1 MQKEPSVLMDN
12 QTVSTTHDNALRNK
26 DYKLDTQNQFVKYFA
41 SVFSG
46 ILAMLLMSVFIS
58 QAYAV
63 DLAAALNPEA
73 DAADASFVGVRTVTL
88 EYPAG
93 SSLAQE
99 LDGQNQRI
107 EFSLNG
113 TATDQNATGMGG
125 LIAALN
131 RAFVQADSPVQ
142 ASQAVVS
149 YSGVLRGG
157 PTSTV
162 ISYRIDV
169 EPTLERIV
177 LQGVEGGQTG
187 RLVDLEWRGI
197 AINEPLVV
205 NAPDVG
211 QININFPIGLL
222 QALYPSLAQKFEG
235 TQAIEVLNQPI
246 LNFEEFN
253 APMSTWHVL
262 FDPVGAYGGSVGLN
276 GTGGAKAL
284 SVYSLGESSLREGAH
299 AIEER
304 DATATIDGAAVTVHS
319 TTPPPSGQIQI
330 AGYSDHRES
339 GGAWYSIV
347 TAEAPEGA
355 QTSSGGFPIQVLLVL
370 GGMMGA
376 IAIFILFK
384 ARK

>member
-1 MQKEPSVLMDN
+1 M
-12 QTVSTTHDNALRNK
+12 
-26 DYKLDTQNQFVKYFA
+26 KYFTL
-41 SVFSG
+41 VVSG
-46 ILAMLLMSVFIS
+46 ILAVLLISVFVT

-63 DLAAALNPEA
+63 DLSAALNPAEDTGEA
-73 DAADASFVGVRTVTL
+73 SYRGVRSITL

-99 LDGQNQRI
+99 LDGQNRRV

-113 TATDQNATGMGG
+113 TATGQNDTGMSG

-131 RAFVQADSPVQ
+131 RALVQADSPVQ

-149 YSGVLRGG
+149 YSGVVRGG

-162 ISYRIDV
+162 ISYRIDLQ
-169 EPTLERIV
+169 PTLERIV
-177 LQGVEGGQTG
+177 LQGGEDNQTD
-187 RLVDLEWRGI
+187 RVVDLEWRGI

-211 QININFPIGLL
+211 QININYPIGLL

-235 TQAIEVLNQPI
+235 TQAMEILNQPI

-253 APMSTWHVL
+253 VPMTTWHVL
-262 FDPVGAYGGSVGLN
+262 FDPVGAYGGSVGLE
-276 GTGGAKAL
+276 TGGAQAL

-299 AIEER
+299 TIEER
-304 DATATIDGAAVTVHS
+304 DATATIDGAAVNVHS

-339 GGAWYSIV
+339 GGTWYSIV

-355 QTSSGGFPIQVLLVL
+355 QTSTGGFPIQVLLVL

-384 ARK
+384 SRK

>member
-1 MQKEPSVLMDN
+1 
-12 QTVSTTHDNALRNK
+12 
-26 DYKLDTQNQFVKYFA
+26 VKYFTLVA
-41 SVFSG
+41 SG
-46 ILAMLLMSVFIS
+46 ILAVLLISVFVT

-63 DLAAALNPEA
+63 DLSAALNPAEDTGEA
-73 DAADASFVGVRTVTL
+73 SYRGARSITL

-99 LDGQNQRI
+99 LDGQNQRV

-113 TATDQNATGMGG
+113 TATGQNDTGMSG

-131 RAFVQADSPVQ
+131 RALVQADSPVQ

-149 YSGVLRGG
+149 YSGVVRGG

-162 ISYRIDV
+162 LSYSIDV
-169 EPTLERIV
+169 QPTLESIV
-177 LQGVEGGQTG
+177 LQGVEGSQTDHV
-187 RLVDLEWRGI
+187 VDLEWRGI
-197 AINEPLVV
+197 AINEPIVV

-211 QININFPIGLL
+211 QININYPIGLL

-235 TQAIEVLNQPI
+235 TQAMEILNQPI

-253 APMSTWHVL
+253 VPMTTWHVL
-262 FDPVGAYGGSVGLN
+262 FDPVGAYGGSVGLE
-276 GTGGAKAL
+276 TGGAQAL

-299 AIEER
+299 TIEER
-304 DATATIDGAAVTVHS
+304 DATATIDGAAVNVHS

-339 GGAWYSIV
+339 GGTWYSIV

-355 QTSSGGFPIQVLLVL
+355 QTSTGGFPIQVLLVL

-384 ARK
+384 SRK

>member
-1 MQKEPSVLMDN
+1 M
-12 QTVSTTHDNALRNK
+12 
-26 DYKLDTQNQFVKYFA
+26 KYFTL
-41 SVFSG
+41 VVSG
-46 ILAMLLMSVFIS
+46 ILAILLVSVFVTP
-58 QAYAV
+58 AYAA
-63 DLAAALNPEA
+63 DLAAALNPAE
-73 DAADASFVGVRTVTL
+73 DTGDASYVGTRTLTL

-93 SSLAQE
+93 SSLAQQ

-113 TATDQNATGMGG
+113 TATGQNNTGVSDV
-125 LIAALN
+125 IAALN
-131 RAFVQADSPVQ
+131 RAFVQAHSPVQ
-142 ASQAVVS
+142 ASQGVVS

-162 ISYRIDV
+162 ISYRV
-169 EPTLERIV
+169 ELQPTLERIV
-177 LQGVEGGQTG
+177 LQGGEGGQG
-187 RLVDLEWRGI
+187 GDLVDLEWRGI
-197 AINEPLVV
+197 TINEPLIV

-211 QININFPIGLL
+211 QINVNYPIGIL
-222 QALYPSLAQKFEG
+222 QALYPSVAQSFENS
-235 TQAIEVLNQPI
+235 QAREIFYEPI
-246 LNFEEFN
+246 LTFEDFN
-253 APMSTWHVL
+253 APMTTWHVL
-262 FDPVGAYGGSVGLN
+262 FDPVGAYGGSVGLE
-276 GTGGAKAL
+276 GTGGAQAL

-299 AIEER
+299 GIEEK
-304 DATATIDGAAVTVHS
+304 DATATIDGATVSVHS

-339 GGAWYSIV
+339 GGSWYSIV

-355 QTSSGGFPIQVLLVL
+355 QTSTGGFPIQVLLVL

>member
-1 MQKEPSVLMDN
+1 
-12 QTVSTTHDNALRNK
+12 
-26 DYKLDTQNQFVKYFA
+26 VKYFA
-41 SVFSG
+41 LVVSG
-46 ILAMLLMSVFIS
+46 ILAVLLISVFVT

-63 DLAAALNPEA
+63 DLSAALNPAEDIGEA
-73 DAADASFVGVRTVTL
+73 SYRGVRSITL

-93 SSLAQE
+93 SALAQE
-99 LDGQNQRI
+99 LDGQNQRV

-113 TATDQNATGMGG
+113 TATGQDDTGMSG

-131 RAFVQADSPVQ
+131 RALVQADSPVQ

-162 ISYRIDV
+162 ISYRIDLQ
-169 EPTLERIV
+169 PTLESIV
-177 LQGVEGGQTG
+177 LQGGEGSQTG
-187 RLVDLEWRGI
+187 QVVDLEWRGI
-197 AINEPLVV
+197 AINDPLVV

-211 QININFPIGLL
+211 QININYPIGLL

-235 TQAIEVLNQPI
+235 TQAMEILNQPI

-253 APMSTWHVL
+253 VPMTTWHVL
-262 FDPVGAYGGSVGLN
+262 FDPVGAYGGSVGLE
-276 GTGGAKAL
+276 TGGAQAL
-284 SVYSLGESSLREGAH
+284 SVYSLGESSLREGTH
-299 AIEER
+299 TIDER
-304 DATATIDGAAVTVHS
+304 DATATIDGATVNVHS

-339 GGAWYSIV
+339 GGTWYSIV

-355 QTSSGGFPIQVLLVL
+355 QTSTGGFPIQVLLVL

-384 ARK
+384 SRK

>member
-1 MQKEPSVLMDN
+1 M
-12 QTVSTTHDNALRNK
+12 
-26 DYKLDTQNQFVKYFA
+26 KYFTL
-41 SVFSG
+41 VVSG
-46 ILAMLLMSVFIS
+46 ILAILLISVFVTP
-58 QAYAV
+58 AYAA
-63 DLAAALNPEA
+63 DLAAALNPAE
-73 DAADASFVGVRTVTL
+73 DTADASFVGVRTVTL

-93 SSLAQE
+93 SFLAQQ

-113 TATDQNATGMGG
+113 TATGQNNTGVSD

-131 RAFVQADSPVQ
+131 RAFIQADSPVQ

-162 ISYRIDV
+162 ISYRV
-169 EPTLERIV
+169 ELQPTLERIV
-177 LQGVEGGQTG
+177 LQGGEGGQG
-187 RLVDLEWRGI
+187 GDLVDLEWRGI
-197 AINEPLVV
+197 TINEPLIV

-211 QININFPIGLL
+211 QINVNYPIGIL
-222 QALYPSLAQKFEG
+222 QALYPSVAQSFENS
-235 TQAIEVLNQPI
+235 QAREIFYEPI
-246 LNFEEFN
+246 LTFEDFN
-253 APMSTWHVL
+253 APMTTWHVL
-262 FDPVGAYGGSVGLN
+262 FDPVGAYGGSVGLE
-276 GTGGAKAL
+276 GTGGAQAL

-299 AIEER
+299 AIEEK
-304 DATATIDGAAVTVHS
+304 DATATIDGATVSVHS

-355 QTSSGGFPIQVLLVL
+355 QTSTGGFPIQVLLVL

>member
-1 MQKEPSVLMDN
+1 MV
-12 QTVSTTHDNALRNK
+12 
-26 DYKLDTQNQFVKYFA
+26 
-41 SVFSG
+41 SG
-46 ILAMLLMSVFIS
+46 ILAVLLISVFVT

-63 DLAAALNPEA
+63 DLSAALNPAEDTGEA
-73 DAADASFVGVRTVTL
+73 SYRGARSITL

-99 LDGQNQRI
+99 LDGQNQRV

-113 TATDQNATGMGG
+113 TATGQNDTGMSG

-131 RAFVQADSPVQ
+131 RALVQADSPVQ

-149 YSGVLRGG
+149 YSGVVRGG

-162 ISYRIDV
+162 LSYSIDV
-169 EPTLERIV
+169 QPTLESIV
-177 LQGVEGGQTG
+177 LQGGEGNQTDHV
-187 RLVDLEWRGI
+187 VDLEWRGI
-197 AINEPLVV
+197 AINEPIVV

-211 QININFPIGLL
+211 QININYPIGLL

-235 TQAIEVLNQPI
+235 TQAMEILNQPI

-253 APMSTWHVL
+253 VPMTTWHVL
-262 FDPVGAYGGSVGLN
+262 FDPVGAYGGSVGLE
-276 GTGGAKAL
+276 TGGAQAL

-299 AIEER
+299 TIEER
-304 DATATIDGAAVTVHS
+304 DATATIDGAAVNVHS

-339 GGAWYSIV
+339 GGTWYSIV

-355 QTSSGGFPIQVLLVL
+355 QTSTGGFPIQVLLVL

-384 ARK
+384 SRK